1 MDLLSRFSDSWL
13 LSLWLLGNAKCHWAE
28 WRLETSMKHW
38 PTSKF
43 CVKLYF
49 FPSTFFFFSVKG
61 KEEDKFL
68 QNRRFNIWEPGTSR
82 GCWENVALCSCA
94 TMWRPLSPPRCQRT
108 PGIVTPFPFEPT
120 VSWFG
125 WLCLATMLEVA
136 EYSRPI
142 PWRWQI
148 RWHTKM
154 ESLAAK
160 SVLGV
165 LLGQSEPQNCRQQ
178 SWSATAQQPGLIFGK
193 SPLALLARN
202 GVRSKPYFQWQ
213 GTARLFPPLTCC
225 SVFFFSFLDFN
236 KQIVPPLY
244 SDVLLFKSCISH

>member
-1 MDLLSRFSDSWL
+1 MRARNFPR
-13 LSLWLLGNAKCHWAE
+13 LLGECGPVFLCYHVTA
-28 WRLETSMKHW
+28 TV
-38 PTSKF
+38 PTTLPK
-43 CVKLYF
+43 
-49 FPSTFFFFSVKG
+49 
-61 KEEDKFL
+61 D
-68 QNRRFNIWEPGTSR
+68 SR
-82 GCWENVALCSCA
+82 HSH
-94 TMWRPLSPPRCQRT
+94 PL
-108 PGIVTPFPFEPT
+108 PFEPT

-165 LLGQSEPQNCRQQ
+165 LLGQSEPQNCWQQ
-178 SWSATAQQPGLIFGK
+178 SWSAMAQRPGLIFGK
-193 SPLALLARN
+193 SPLASLARS

-213 GTARLFPPLTCC
+213 GTACLSPPLTCC